1 MLFSNL
7 DIFYKARGHIS
18 MPDALSPRI
27 LYPFSRKE
35 TQLVFGRTDRIFVV
49 ELQSKT
55 IKDLYKQTL

>member
-1 MLFSNL
+1 
-7 DIFYKARGHIS
+7 

-27 LYPFSRKE
+27 LCPFSRKE
-35 TQLVFGRTDRIFVV
+35 TQLVFGRKTESLVVPVV

>member
-1 MLFSNL
+1 
-7 DIFYKARGHIS
+7 